1 MDRSSVNS
9 SNVLS
14 VGYDSE
20 NMILEVEFLKGAIY
34 QYYNVPEYIYSDLL
48 SSESIGG
55 FLHSH
60 VKGVFSYSQV

>member
-1 MDRSSVNS
+1 MDRLSVNS

-20 NMILEVEFLKGAIY
+20 NMILEVEFLKGTVY
-34 QYYNVPEYIYSDLL
+34 QYYNVPEHIYSDLL

-60 VKGVFSYSQV
+60 VKGAFSYSQV